1 MKTAAPLSKLL
12 ALSLALSPLACGEKT
27 PPLVPSWDL
36 DVYPI
41 LRGSCSHCHGVA
53 VKPGATPVT
62 RYDICNASASAFN
75 SMGFSVGIGASA
87 LIAAVIRESAG
98 PTRMPPPPAG
108 PLSEYDITVLER
120 WAKNPT
126 CTKQIPNRKPIARV
140 VEPLTR
146 AGNKTT
152 VTIEISD
159 PDGDQVLGKA
169 KLGNSDSEGT
179 NFQIPGAG
187 RWTLEFTG
195 GNANDRL
202 AITLFD
208 GYEAGQYP

>member
-1 MKTAAPLSKLL
+1 MKTAAPLSKLV
-12 ALSLALSPLACGEKT
+12 ALSLALLPLACGEAV

-41 LRGSCSHCHGVA
+41 LRGSCAHCHGVS
-53 VKPGATPVT
+53 VRPGATPTT
-62 RYDICNASASAFN
+62 RYDICNANAFN
-75 SMGFSVGIGASA
+75 SMGFSVGIGAGP

-108 PLSEYDITVLER
+108 PLSNYEATVLER
-120 WAKNPT
+120 WARNPS
-126 CTKQIPNRKPIARV
+126 CAKQIPNRKPTARL

-146 AGNKTT
+146 TGNKTT
-152 VTIEISD
+152 LTLEISD

-169 KLGNSDSEGT
+169 RLGNAEANT
-179 NFQIPGAG
+179 VEIPGTG
-187 RWTLEFTG
+187 RWNIEFNG

-202 AITLFD
+202 SVTLFD
-208 GYEAGQYP
+208 GYEAGAYP